1 MKARTAPSF
10 WRLYHTLPASVQAPA
25 RRACALFMAD
35 PDHPSLRF
43 KKLNGPGERW
53 SVRLGG
59 EYRAVCQ
66 RDGAE
71 VTWFWIGTCHSFGK
85 DF

>member
-1 MKARTAPSF
+1 MKSRTVRGF
-10 WRLYHTLPASVQAPA
+10 WRLYEALPATVQAQA
-25 RRACALFMAD
+25 RRAYATFAAN

-53 SVRLGG
+53 SVRFGG

-66 RDGAE
+66 RDGEE
-71 VTWFWIGTCHSFGK
+71 VTWFWIGTRQTFGK

>member
-1 MKARTAPSF
+1 MKSRTSRSF
-10 WRLYHTLPASVQAPA
+10 WQLYEALPASVQAQSRQA
-25 RRACALFMAD
+25 YALFTAN
-35 PDHPSLRF
+35 PDHTSLNF

-71 VTWFWIGTCHSFGK
+71 VTWFWIGTRQSFGK